1 MANIRS
7 QMKRNRQNVKR
18 HERNK
23 AARSEIRSRTRRAV
37 EAIEAGS
44 DEAEAL
50 TAEAIRRV
58 DQAASAGVLHKNTA
72 ARRKSRLVRR
82 LAESQSQS

>member
-1 MANIRS
+1 
-7 QMKRNRQNVKR
+7 MKRNRQNVKR

-37 EAIEAGS
+37 EAIETGS

>member
-1 MANIRS
+1 
-7 QMKRNRQNVKR
+7 MKRNRQNVKR

>member
-18 HERNK
+18 NERNK
-23 AARSEIRSRTRRAV
+23 AARSEIRTRMRRAV

-44 DEAEAL
+44 DDAAEL
-50 TAEAIRRV
+50 TAEAIRQV
-58 DQAASAGVLHKNTA
+58 DRAASAGVLHKNTA
-72 ARRKSRLVRR
+72 ARRKSRLVKR
-82 LAESQSQS
+82 LAQSQAD